1 MRFPQAAARSVVA
14 FRLVNGFSWGDVM
27 LSMSRPLATSKGGLH
42 DKYAGQQ
49 AVPHKL
55 VENVDLGK

>member
-1 MRFPQAAARSVVA
+1 M
-14 FRLVNGFSWGDVM
+14 M
-27 LSMSRPLATSKGGLH
+27 LSISRPLATSKGGLH

-55 VENVDLGK
+55 VENIDLGSIIGTKHTRYRSHARRIFR